1 MPGEFELIRRFFTR
15 PAPHALLGVGD
26 DAALIDL
33 TPGMSLAT
41 STDMLVSGRHFFSDV
56 NPYLLGR
63 KSLAVNLS
71 DMAAMAAR
79 PRWATLALA
88 LPTVDETWLEH
99 FSRGF
104 FSLADEYKVELI
116 GGDTTA
122 GPLNICVQIMGEV
135 APTQALRRDGA
146 KVGDDIW
153 VSGELGAAALALHAM
168 QNKIVLSSDSLAR
181 CALRL
186 HDPSPRVVLGLALRG
201 IALCAIDV
209 SDGLLADLGHIL
221 ERSKVGAEILF
232 SDVRCSADVREFID
246 QPLGQQALLAGGD
259 DYELCFTAPENRR
272 NDIEQIGEKINL
284 PLSRI
289 GRIVAGDKLIVR
301 DQQGRAMNME
311 YAGFDHFN

>member
-1 MPGEFELIRRFFTR
+1 MPEEFELIRRFFTR

-41 STDMLVSGRHFFSDV
+41 STDMLVSGRHFFPDV

-79 PRWATLALA
+79 PRWVTLALA

-104 FSLADEYKVELI
+104 FSLADEYEVELI

-135 APTQALRRDGA
+135 APAQALRRDGA

-168 QNKIVLSSDSLAR
+168 QNKIVLSPDSLAR

-186 HDPSPRVVLGLALRG
+186 HDPSPRVALGLALRG
-201 IALCAIDV
+201 ISQCAIDV

-221 ERSKVGAEILF
+221 ERSHVGAEIRF
-232 SDVRCSADVREFID
+232 SDVPASADVREFVD
-246 QPLGQQALLAGGD
+246 QPIGQQALLAWGD
-259 DYELCFTAPENRR
+259 DYELCFTTAENCRNEIAQIARR
-272 NDIEQIGEKINL
+272 LDL
-284 PLSRI
+284 RLSRI
-289 GRIVAGDKLIVR
+289 GRIVAGEKLIVR

-311 YAGFDHFN
+311 YTGFDHFD

>member
-15 PAPHALLGVGD
+15 PAPQALLGVGD

-33 TPGMSLAT
+33 TPGMSLAI

-56 NPYLLGR
+56 DPYLLGR

-135 APTQALRRDGA
+135 APAQALRRDGA

-186 HDPSPRVVLGLALRG
+186 HDPSPRVALGLALRG
-201 IALCAIDV
+201 ISRCAIDV

-221 ERSKVGAEILF
+221 EGSNVGAEIRF
-232 SDVRCSADVREFID
+232 SDVPGSVDVRGFVD
-246 QPLGQQALLAGGD
+246 QPIGQQALLSGGD
-259 DYELCFTAPENRR
+259 DYELCFTTAENCRNKIAQIARR
-272 NDIEQIGEKINL
+272 LDL
-284 PLSRI
+284 RLSRI
-289 GRIVAGDKLIVR
+289 GRIVVGDKLIVL
-301 DQQGRAMNME
+301 DEQGREINME
-311 YAGFDHFN
+311 YTGFDHFN